1 MEAFEAFLKHYPEWQ
16 GKVVMIQVTE
26 PAPNESTKMS
36 TKISRYVDH
45 INVSITPS
53 TTIEAITIGMCLLSS

>member
-1 MEAFEAFLKHYPEWQ
+1 MEAFEAFLKYYPEWQ

-26 PAPNESTKMS
+26 PVPNESPKMS

-45 INVSITPS
+45 INVSVELQSYSLGPG
-53 TTIEAITIGMCLLSS
+53 AYAKL

>member
-36 TKISRYVDH
+36 TKISRYVEH
-45 INVSITPS
+45 INVSFT
-53 TTIEAITIGMCLLSS
+53 